1 MGQINKYEQ
10 KIQLINFKPDFFN
23 AKEEL
28 TSQRILS

>member
-1 MGQINKYEQ
+1 MGQIHKYEQ

-28 TSQRILS
+28 IS